1 MSRVNEG
8 LRRQVFDS
16 LNAALEGGYDMTTWE
31 PVDITEDLLMCD
43 ADIEGE
49 DPEEVEEYV
58 REWLRTYNEDEE
70 GHL

>member
-1 MSRVNEG
+1 
-8 LRRQVFDS
+8 
-16 LNAALEGGYDMTTWE
+16 
-31 PVDITEDLLMCD
+31 VDITEDLLMCD